1 MKVLHLVDNQLF
13 RTRLSSTGLSL
24 IFLCAA
30 LLSSLGA
37 TFSPVQAQSASLV
50 IDEMKMRYHDQF
62 TDVDHFVVETDVST
76 TYYRKI
82 DTEGGPR
89 FQVAT
94 SRSEALPYGTEE
106 MELSPSTS
114 QYEHL
119 ERMATHARHDGF
131 ETIRGQRSHRLV
143 VDDPKKIDSD
153 FGAEAER
160 LTWHVDAATY
170 QITRMSF
177 QMRPQSD
184 EMGPMTTT
192 IDLSD
197 YRTEQG
203 ITLPWMMEMD
213 LDLSK
218 ALSPKMKKQMDE
230 MQKQLTEMPEA
241 QRKQM
246 ERMMGDQM
254 QSHLQSMM
262 NREPIV
268 ITVQRVGVNE
278 GLPEGL
284 FSTPT
289 S

>member
-1 MKVLHLVDNQLF
+1 M
-13 RTRLSSTGLSL
+13 
-24 IFLCAA
+24 
-30 LLSSLGA
+30 
-37 TFSPVQAQSASLV
+37 SPVQAQSASSV
-50 IDEMKMRYHDQF
+50 IEEMKVRHHDQF

-82 DTEGGPR
+82 DSEEGPR
-89 FQVAT
+89 FEVAT
-94 SRSEALPYGTEE
+94 ARSEALPYGADE
-106 MELSPSTS
+106 MELSPSAS
-114 QYEHL
+114 QHEHL
-119 ERMATHARHDGF
+119 GHMATYARHDGF

-143 VDDPKKIDSD
+143 VDEPQKIDAD

-170 QITRMSF
+170 QIARMSF
-177 QMRPQSD
+177 QVRPQSD
-184 EMGPMTTT
+184 EMGPMEMT

-203 ITLPWMMEMD
+203 ITLPWMMEMNM
-213 LDLSK
+213 DLSE
-218 ALSPKMKKQMDE
+218 ALSPKMKKQMEE
-230 MQKQLTEMPEA
+230 MQKQMAEMPEA

>member
-1 MKVLHLVDNQLF
+1 MKVLHPVHD
-13 RTRLSSTGLSL
+13 RLIRVRFSSTCLSL
-24 IFLCAA
+24 IFLCT
-30 LLSSLGA
+30 LLSPLGA
-37 TFSPVQAQSASLV
+37 GVSPVQAQSASSV
-50 IDEMKMRYHDQF
+50 IDEMKMRYQDQF
-62 TDVDHFVVETDVST
+62 TDVDHFVVETNVST

-82 DTEGGPR
+82 DSEEGPR
-89 FQVAT
+89 FEVAT
-94 SRSEALPYGTEE
+94 ARSEALPYGGEE
-106 MELSPSTS
+106 MELSPSAS
-114 QYEHL
+114 QYKHL
-119 ERMATHARHDGF
+119 DRMATHARHDGF

-143 VDDPKKIDSD
+143 VDDPQKIDAD

-160 LTWHVDAATY
+160 LTWYVDAATY
-170 QITRMSF
+170 QIARMSL

-184 EMGPMTTT
+184 EMGPMAMT

-203 ITLPWMMEMD
+203 ITLPWMMEMNM
-213 LDLSK
+213 DLSE
-218 ALSPKMKKQMDE
+218 ALSPKMKKQMEE
-230 MQKQLTEMPEA
+230 MQKQLADMPEA
-241 QRKQM
+241 QRKRM

-278 GLPEGL
+278 GLPEGV
-284 FSTPT
+284 FSTPA